1 MKRRDFLK
9 SAAVGAAASA
19 TTVAAPAVIASSD
32 KKIRWRMATS
42 WPKAFDTIYGGA
54 QTVADRVEAM
64 TDGNFKIIPY
74 AGGEIVG
81 GLEVFDAV
89 SQGTVQMGHTASYY
103 YIGKNPAFAFDT
115 CVPFGLNFRQQNAWL
130 YNGGGIELMRK
141 LFADFN
147 IVNFPAGNTGA
158 QMGGWFRKEVNTA
171 EDLKGLKMRIPGLG
185 GKVMSRLGATV
196 QVLAGGDIYPALERG
211 VIDATEWVG
220 PYDDEKAGFYKV
232 AKYFYYPGWWEPA
245 PTLSLYVNQKAWD
258 SLPKDYQEI
267 VSTAAAQANLQ
278 MMVDYDSK
286 NPQAL
291 RSLANK
297 GVELRQYS
305 DDILKA
311 AKKEA
316 TALYDELA
324 AADAGYKEI
333 YDNWSAFKA
342 DSDKWFGTSETAYAK
357 FVFGGN

>member
-9 SAAVGAAASA
+9 KAAVGTAAA
-19 TTVAAPAVIASSD
+19 VAAPAVIAAP
-32 KKIRWRMATS
+32 KKLRWRMATS
-42 WPKAFDTIYGGA
+42 WPKALDTIYGGA
-54 QTVADRVEAM
+54 VTVAERVKAM
-64 TDGNFKIIPY
+64 TNGNFQIIPY

-103 YIGKNPAFAFDT
+103 YIGKNPALAFDT
-115 CVPFGLNFRQQNAWL
+115 SVPFGLNFRQQNAWL
-130 YNGGGIELMRK
+130 YNGGGIEQMRK
-141 LFADFN
+141 VFADFN

-158 QMGGWFRKEVNTA
+158 QMGGWFRKEVNTPA
-171 EDLKGLKMRIPGLG
+171 DLKGLKMRIPGLG

-196 QVLAGGDIYPALERG
+196 QVLPGGDIYPALERG

-220 PYDDEKAGFYKV
+220 PYDDEKMGFYKV

-258 SLPKDYQEI
+258 SLPKEYQEI
-267 VSTAAAQANLQ
+267 VTTAAAQANLQ

-286 NPQAL
+286 NPAAL
-291 RSLANK
+291 KSLAGK
-297 GVELRQYS
+297 GIELRQYS
-305 DDILKA
+305 DDILAA

-316 TALYDELA
+316 DALYGELA
-324 AADAGYKEI
+324 AADPAYKAI

-342 DSDKWFGTSETAYAK
+342 DSDKWFGTSETAYAQ
-357 FVFGGN
+357 FVFGGKG

>member
-9 SAAVGAAASA
+9 KAAVGTAAA
-19 TTVAAPAVIASSD
+19 VAAPAVIAGP
-32 KKIRWRMATS
+32 KKLRWRMATS

-54 QTVADRVEAM
+54 VTVAERVKAM
-64 TDGNFKIIPY
+64 TNGQFEIIPY
-74 AGGEIVG
+74 AGGELVG

-103 YIGKNPAFAFDT
+103 YIGKNPSLAFDT
-115 CVPFGLNFRQQNAWL
+115 ALPFGLNFRQQNAWL
-130 YNGGGIELMRK
+130 YNGGGIEDMRK
-141 LFADFN
+141 VFSDFN

-171 EDLKGLKMRIPGLG
+171 ADLKGLKMRIPGLG

-245 PTLSLYVNQKAWD
+245 PTLSLYINQKAWD
-258 SLPKDYQEI
+258 SLPKEYQEI

-286 NPQAL
+286 NPKAL
-291 RSLANK
+291 KSLASK
-297 GVELRQYS
+297 GVELREYS
-305 DDILKA
+305 DDILNA
-311 AKKEA
+311 AKNEA
-316 TALYDELA
+316 SALYSELA
-324 AADAGYKEI
+324 ASDPTYKAI
-333 YDNWSAFKA
+333 YDNWSSFKA

-357 FVFGGN
+357 FVFGGGKG